1 MGSVIPLRYKWR
13 FFASLRMTE
22 KMLRMTEK
30 MLRMTGKEQRR
41 HFVALRVIEIAF
53 LRDLIQTS

>member
-1 MGSVIPLRYKWR
+1 MTEKM
-13 FFASLRMTE
+13 LRMTE